1 MARLTDNNGVLLG
14 GLDTP
19 LSRLLDSFAQPQA
32 AVTVPG
38 QPPLPPKYEP
48 GEIVFALHCAYG
60 SLPTLGYSA
69 APALRQAGGS
79 RSPRRQRCDA
89 LIEEPEERHF
99 CPACG
104 GDYCAVHADPA
115 THECRSVRQAQ

>member
-1 MARLTDNNGVLLG
+1 MARLTDNNGALLG

-19 LSRLLDSFAQPQA
+19 LPLLLSPLNETQQDETQA
-32 AVTVPG
+32 AITAPAG
-38 QPPLPPKYEP
+38 SPFPPEYGP

-60 SLPTLGYSA
+60 SLPTLGYSS
-69 APALRQAGGS
+69 APAPA
-79 RSPRRQRCDA
+79 PRRRGCDA

-104 GDYCAVHADPA
+104 GYYCLLHADPA
-115 THECRSVRQAQ
+115 VHECRSVRRAN